1 MASQCPDGFPWHLA
15 WNVCETWQWD
25 ISGVVLFHSSPLDL
39 QALVLFP
46 FLFSRH
52 AKHAF
57 AQESFHPLHLPA
69 RDLFTRSEEGWFP
82 AILPSVQTPP
92 PLSLAILS
100 KLTNSTT
107 QLLPSCSL
115 DITCYL
121 ITLFHFAHSIKH
133 YITYLFFKNLFI
145 AFLVGW
151 IIKIP

>member
-1 MASQCPDGFPWHLA
+1 M
-15 WNVCETWQWD
+15 
-25 ISGVVLFHSSPLDL
+25 SGVVLFCSPLDL

-52 AKHAF
+52 AKHTF

-69 RDLFTRSEEGWFP
+69 RALFTRSEEGWFP
-82 AILPSVQTPP
+82 SILPSVQIPP

-107 QLLPSCSL
+107 TLLPSCSL

-133 YITYLFFKNLFI
+133 YITYLFFKTCLLLFLL
-145 AFLVGW
+145 AGL
-151 IIKIP
+151 